1 MENMEKKYQT
11 IYILLFVIVAGF
23 ILLLLFTPLGEGLH
37 KSMTVYNVEST
48 SVNFGGKIAN
58 APRIKASQP
67 YIKSEDEI
75 KSSSDYPKYSQS
87 IASRKISQAQNS
99 GNFDYSGVTGKNN
112 NELQNRGDGM
122 GTTSMGVYAMRKNSD
137 AEISSTVGGNANSPF
152 STTTGNTG
160 PVMQK
165 VPNDGVDNTGPDP
178 GGDVG
183 NIIIPVGD
191 GLPVLLL
198 MTILYL
204 FVIKKRTKILSNDFP
219 KRQLKR

>member
-1 MENMEKKYQT
+1 MEKKYQT
-11 IYILLFVIVAGF
+11 IYILSFVIVAGF
-23 ILLLLFTPLGEGLH
+23 ILLLLYTPLGEGLH
-37 KSMTVYNVEST
+37 KSTTIYKVEST

-87 IASRKISQAQNS
+87 IASGKVSQAQNS
-99 GNFDYSGVTGKNN
+99 GNFDYNVAGKND
-112 NELQNRGDGM
+112 NELQNRGDGI
-122 GTTSMGVYAMRKNSD
+122 GTTSTGVYAMRKNSD
-137 AEISSTVGGNANSPF
+137 TEINSTVEGNANSPF

-165 VPNDGVDNTGPDP
+165 VPNDAVDNTGPDP
-178 GGDVG
+178 GGDG
-183 NIIIPVGD
+183 DNIIIPVGD
-191 GLPVLLL
+191 GLPVLLI

-204 FVIKKRTKILSNDFP
+204 FVIKKRTKISFNDFP
-219 KRQLKR
+219 KRLLKH